1 MFNSILFINR
11 EQEKKQDKK
20 QENKRKDKRKYC
32 KLKLQ
37 AATAATLT
45 KYK

>member
-11 EQEKKQDKK
+11 EQEKKQEKK
-20 QENKRKDKRKYC
+20 QENKRKDKRKNC